1 MTRELL
7 PNRRYSESF
16 DVNHDGLEY
25 SVQFGFYPDGRV
37 GEVFVSSRKIGSLAE
52 ISARDA
58 AVLLSI
64 SLQHGVAPE
73 KTLASLTH
81 DEEGRP
87 EGITG
92 VLLERIIEI
101 NKACADG

>member
-16 DVNHDGLEY
+16 DINHDGLEY
-25 SVQFGFYPDGRV
+25 SVQIGFYPNGRV
-37 GEVFVSSRKIGSLAE
+37 GEVFVGSRKIGSLAE

-64 SLQHGVAPE
+64 SLQHGVDPE
-73 KTLASLTH
+73 KTLTSLTH

-92 VLLERIIEI
+92 VILERIIEI
-101 NKACADG
+101 TKEYSDA

>member
-16 DVNHDGLEY
+16 DINHDGLEY
-25 SVQFGFYPDGRV
+25 SVQIGFYPDGRI
-37 GEVFVSSRKIGSLAE
+37 GEVFVHSRKINSLAE
-52 ISARDA
+52 VSARDA

-64 SLQHGVAPE
+64 ALQHGVDPR
-73 KTLASLTH
+73 KTLTALTH
-81 DEEGRP
+81 NADGRP

-92 VLLERIIEI
+92 VILERIIEI
-101 NKACADG
+101 GGYANA